1 MQKIMKANKIEITKG
16 KANSKKRDEKPLR
29 IITEF

>member
-1 MQKIMKANKIEITKG
+1 MQKIMKANKAEMNKA